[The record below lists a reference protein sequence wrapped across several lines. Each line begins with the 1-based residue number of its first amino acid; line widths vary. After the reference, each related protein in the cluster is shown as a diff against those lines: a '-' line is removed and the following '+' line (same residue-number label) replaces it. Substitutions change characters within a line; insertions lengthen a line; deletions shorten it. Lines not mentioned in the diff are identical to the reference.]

1 MTYTSLRSE
10 SFTQDSGRVG
20 TSLFTVEGGGG
31 RLSMTSEAHVWVEES
46 RVAFKALFIQRISVT
61 ASGSAPAGGDDPSR
75 MAGGACGCK

>member
-1 MTYTSLRSE
+1 
-10 SFTQDSGRVG
+10 
-20 TSLFTVEGGGG
+20 
-31 RLSMTSEAHVWVEES
+31 MTSEAHVWVEES